1 MIDCPFCG
9 AENIPGID
17 DCEECG
23 QPLSHI
29 NTGTHANNVER
40 ALIKDR
46 VAALTPKQPCT
57 VGPDATVG
65 EVLHEMATNRIGCV
79 MIVDGGQPVGIFSE
93 RDALLKLNTEAA
105 SLGDRPIAEFMTAN
119 PETLQDNAKIA
130 FAVQRM
136 DLGGYRHLPIVSG
149 DNQLQG
155 IISVR
160 AILNYLT
167 DRMTT
172 SS

>member
-1 MIDCPFCG
+1 MIDCPNCG

-17 DCEECG
+17 ECAECG
-23 QPLSHI
+23 QPLSDIHS
-29 NTGTHANNVER
+29 GAPANNVER

-46 VAALTPKQPCT
+46 VTVLGPKQPCT
-57 VGPDATVG
+57 VAPNTPVG
-65 EVLHEMATNRIGCV
+65 EVLHQMATNRIGCV
-79 MIVDGGQPVGIFSE
+79 LVVDGGKPVGIFSE

-105 SLGDRPIAEFMTAN
+105 ALSDRPISEFMTAN
-119 PETLQDNAKIA
+119 PETLEGSAKIA

-136 DLGGYRHLPIVSG
+136 DLGGYRHLPVVSS

-167 DRMTT
+167 DRMPT

>member
-17 DCEECG
+17 DCEQCG

-29 NTGTHANNVER
+29 NTGTHANDVEK

-46 VAALTPKQPCT
+46 VAALAPKQPCT

-65 EVLHEMATNRIGCV
+65 EVLHQMADNRIGCV
-79 MIVDGGQPVGIFSE
+79 IVVDNGTPVGIFSE

-105 SLGDRPIAEFMTAN
+105 SLGDRPISEFMTVN

-136 DLGGYRHLPIVSG
+136 DLGGYRHLPIVSS
-149 DNQLQG
+149 DHQLQG

-167 DRMTT
+167 NLMPT